1 MDYIKILKRSW
12 EILWRYR
19 ALWIFGI
26 LVALT
31 AGGSGGNGGTG
42 YQFNGGDFS
51 QGQSPFPGWE
61 MPHIGP
67 EIVGTLIAIG
77 VVIVVLILLLGVV
90 FTIIRYI
97 ASVALIRMMDRY
109 EETGEKVSVWQG
121 FRLGWSR
128 SAWRLFLIDLV
139 TGIPAI
145 LGALLLIAL
154 SLAPLLLWTTHSNIL
169 GAAGTVAAIGLFF
182 LVILF
187 IIIVFVAL
195 GVFKEFFW
203 RTCILEGKGVI
214 DSIRQGFAMV
224 KRRLGNVAL
233 MWLIMLGVGLGFTIL
248 MIPVVLLLIVLG
260 LAIGGAPGYLAGLL
274 VNQVA
279 QGAAPWIIGALVG
292 VPIFILV
299 IGVPSLFLGGLYQ
312 VFTFNVWTLTYRE
325 LRVLEQVAGEPLA
338 SMSLPEPPVTEE
350 LTDQA

>member
-12 EILWRYR
+12 EILWHYR

-31 AGGSGGNGGTG
+31 AGGGGGNSGSG
-42 YQFNGGDFS
+42 YQFNGEDFS
-51 QGQSPFPGWE
+51 RGQSPFPGWE
-61 MPHIGP
+61 TPHIGP

-77 VVIVVLILLLGVV
+77 VAIVVLILLLVVV
-90 FTIIRYI
+90 FTIIRYV
-97 ASVALIRMMDRY
+97 ASVALIRMTDRY
-109 EETGEKVSVWQG
+109 EETGEKVSVRQG

-128 SAWRLFLIDLV
+128 SAWRLFLIDLLIGV
-139 TGIPAI
+139 PAA
-145 LGALLLIAL
+145 LGAFLLIAL

-169 GAAGTVAAIGLFF
+169 GAAGTVATIGLFF
-182 LVILF
+182 LAILF
-187 IIIVFVAL
+187 VIVAFVAIS
-195 GVFKEFFW
+195 VFKEFFW
-203 RTCILEGKGVI
+203 RACILEGKGVI
-214 DSIRQGFAMV
+214 DSIRHGFAMV

-233 MWLIMLGVGLGFTIL
+233 MWLIMLGVGLGFTIA

-260 LAIGGAPGYLAGLL
+260 LAIGGVPGYLVGLL
-274 VNQVA
+274 VSQA
-279 QGAAPWIIGALVG
+279 AEGAAPWIIGALVG

-325 LRVLEQVAGEPLA
+325 LRALEQVTGEPVA
-338 SMSLPEPPVTEE
+338 PVPLPEPPATEE
-350 LTDQA
+350 TADQV